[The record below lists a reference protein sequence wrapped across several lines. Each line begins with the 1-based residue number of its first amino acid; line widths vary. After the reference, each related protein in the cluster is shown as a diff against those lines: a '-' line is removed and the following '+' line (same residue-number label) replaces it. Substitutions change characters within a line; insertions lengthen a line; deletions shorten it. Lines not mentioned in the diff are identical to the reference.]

1 MSTHVPGFQSF
12 LSVLSSF
19 YVDQVSHQQH
29 KGYYAEHLSGAD
41 PGIYHGGGQVG
52 SGAIIKVMGGSR
64 ISGCGGGG
72 GAFNLDG

>member
-1 MSTHVPGFQSF
+1 MVGNRS
-12 LSVLSSF
+12 
-19 YVDQVSHQQH
+19 
-29 KGYYAEHLSGAD
+29 SGAD

-72 GAFNLDG
+72 GGVQFRWMKSAGGGGDGFGDLDIDVVGVLF